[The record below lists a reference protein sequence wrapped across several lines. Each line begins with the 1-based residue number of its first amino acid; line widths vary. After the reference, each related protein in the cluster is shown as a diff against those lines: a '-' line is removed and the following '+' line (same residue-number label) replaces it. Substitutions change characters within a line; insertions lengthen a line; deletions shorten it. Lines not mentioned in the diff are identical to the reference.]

1 MEISCL
7 IIEGADDLV
16 PGLECFQQLQVPWVK
31 SFVRYFANFEKTPY
45 LQKIKLLPEKYWIFA
60 SHLIH
65 ALSETSFPANKI
77 PGSKNRS

>member
-31 SFVRYFANFEKTPY
+31 SFVRYFANFEKTPTY
-45 LQKIKLLPEKYWIFA
+45 AAVI
-60 SHLIH
+60 
-65 ALSETSFPANKI
+65 LSMENPVTGIA
-77 PGSKNRS
+77 